1 MDKYRCVK
9 EMSIGL
15 VDDDGC
21 STDGFLHVEVDS
33 IWELDDTGYRVIGD
47 ADSVRLDEVNDT
59 KWIEISE
66 EMFAEH
72 FELVNIA
79 IC

>member
-15 VDDDGC
+15 VDDDGS

-33 IWELDDTGYRVIGD
+33 IWERDDTGYRVVGD

-66 EMFAEH
+66 EMLSEH
-72 FELVNIA
+72 FEIENIA
-79 IC
+79 IW

>member
-15 VDDDGC
+15 VDDDGF
-21 STDGFLHVEVDS
+21 SIDGFLYVEVDS
-33 IWELDDTGYRVIGD
+33 VWELDDTSYRVVGD
-47 ADSVRLDEVNDT
+47 ADSVRLDEVKGT

-66 EMFAEH
+66 EMFAKH